1 MQKCIS
7 AQIDSALGSLLV
19 LAKENYKGNS
29 ECSEYEKKCCLVFPL
44 FIFFTTYMKNSV
56 VEAEQQDV
64 EASTEDDSGYHS
76 EGKEYPSTIG
86 MLEK

>member
-1 MQKCIS
+1 
-7 AQIDSALGSLLV
+7 
-19 LAKENYKGNS
+19 
-29 ECSEYEKKCCLVFPL
+29 
-44 FIFFTTYMKNSV
+44 MKNSV

-76 EGKEYPSTIG
+76 EGKKYPSTIG